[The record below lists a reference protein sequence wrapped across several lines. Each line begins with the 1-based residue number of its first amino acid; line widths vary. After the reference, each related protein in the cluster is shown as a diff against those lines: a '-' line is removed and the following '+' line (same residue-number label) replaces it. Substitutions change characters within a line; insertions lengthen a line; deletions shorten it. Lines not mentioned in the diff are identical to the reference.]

1 MPDLSDVEV
10 RTLKSLPQHGSPYE
24 IGGAILRDRDVTDPM
39 SGANVYD
46 RRILLVTL
54 RSALAEIA
62 LAAAP
67 VTDAG
72 LDVERLATVLTTL
85 DPDTGQDDWQLIH
98 VSQGDDYAKSRRE
111 WAHAIAAEYA
121 ALSRQAE
128 KETA

>member
-1 MPDLSDVEV
+1 MPDLTDAEV

-62 LAAAP
+62 RAAAP
-67 VTDAG
+67 VPDAG
-72 LDVERLATVLTTL
+72 LDVERLERAIRIDIDTNDLWMLFDDHIAGFGLLDTTVIVR
-85 DPDTGQDDWQLIH
+85 G
-98 VSQGDDYAKSRRE
+98 
-111 WAHAIAAEYA
+111 IAAEYA

-128 KETA
+128 NETA

>member
-1 MPDLSDVEV
+1 MPDLTDAEV

-62 LAAAP
+62 RAAAP
-67 VTDAG
+67 VPDAG
-72 LDVERLATVLTTL
+72 LDVERLERAIRIDIDTNDLWMLFDDHIAGFGLLDTTVIVR
-85 DPDTGQDDWQLIH
+85 G
-98 VSQGDDYAKSRRE
+98 
-111 WAHAIAAEYA
+111 IAAEYA